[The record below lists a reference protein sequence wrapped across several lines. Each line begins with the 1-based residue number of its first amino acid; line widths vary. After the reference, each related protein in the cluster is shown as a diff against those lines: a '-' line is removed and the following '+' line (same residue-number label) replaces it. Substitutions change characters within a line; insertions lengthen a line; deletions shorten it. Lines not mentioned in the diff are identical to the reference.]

1 VHRPGPALTGGL
13 LAGLTLLLI
22 GWSGLLVP
30 SLIRSIE
37 STFARTDADIG
48 LVYLVYAV
56 AYAAGSF
63 GGGPATERVGR
74 RVVLTAAALTHAL
87 GLLGLGL
94 APEWGVFV
102 LGSVLAGFAA
112 GALDGGS
119 NGLVLDLYRSGR
131 GRAMNLL
138 HLCFSA
144 GALLAPLAVGQ
155 LVGAGIAWPSIFVA
169 TAILAV
175 PLAIGYA
182 VVSLPSGRRVASPA
196 SPTVRDGTDDAPA
209 RERTRPLL
217 AGPLLLL
224 AIAIGC
230 YVAAEIG
237 VSNWLV
243 RFLAPAE
250 LQTATLA
257 LSLYWAGIA
266 LGRLV
271 SSAIAD
277 RFDHLHYTIASAVLM
292 AGALAFAIGVPGI
305 PVSIA
310 GFALAGLASGPIF
323 PMIVAIG
330 GERYPARSAAVGGTL
345 TGVAVVGSTIYP
357 PAMGFLSVTVGLT
370 IAMGGTVVLAGFAAI
385 ALVAF
390 GRVVGAG
397 GRDDRDPATGIAP
410 AA

>member
-1 VHRPGPALTGGL
+1 MHRPGPALTGGL
-13 LAGLTLLLI
+13 LAALTLLLI
-22 GWSGLLVP
+22 GWSGLLIP

-37 STFARTDADIG
+37 ATFDKSDADIG
-48 LVYLVYAV
+48 LVYLLSAI

-74 RVVLTAAALTHAL
+74 RVILTAAALTHAV
-87 GLLGLGL
+87 GLLGEGL
-94 APEWGVFV
+94 APAWGVFV
-102 LGSVLAGFAA
+102 LGAVLAGFGA

-155 LVGAGIAWPSIFVA
+155 LVGAGVAWPSILVA
-169 TAILAV
+169 TAVLAA

-182 VVSLPSGRRVASPA
+182 LVPLPSGRRVAAPRDPA
-196 SPTVRDGTDDAPA
+196 GATTGTSAG
-209 RERTRPLL
+209 ERGRPLL
-217 AGPLLLL
+217 FGPLLLL

-257 LSLYWAGIA
+257 LSLYWAGLT

-277 RFDHLHYTIASAVLM
+277 RFDHLRYTIASAVFM
-292 AGALAFAIGVPGI
+292 AGTLAFAIGAPGI
-305 PVSIA
+305 PASIA

-345 TGVAVVGSTIYP
+345 TGVAVVGSIIYP

-370 IAMGGTVVLAGFAAI
+370 AAMAGTVVLAGFSALT
-385 ALVAF
+385 LVAF
-390 GRVVGAG
+390 GRAVGAG
-397 GRDDRDPATGIAP
+397 GRDGRGRATEIAG
-410 AA
+410 AG

>member
-13 LAGLTLLLI
+13 LAALTLLLI
-22 GWSGLLVP
+22 GWSSLLVP

-37 STFARTDADIG
+37 SSFDKSDADIG
-48 LVYLVYAV
+48 LVYLLSAV
-56 AYAAGSF
+56 AYAVGSF
-63 GGGPATERVGR
+63 GGGPATERLGR
-74 RVVLTAAALTHAL
+74 RLVLTAAALTHGL
-87 GLLGLGL
+87 GLLGEGL
-94 APEWGVFV
+94 APGWSWFVAGAVFAG
-102 LGSVLAGFAA
+102 LGA

-119 NGLVLDLYRSGR
+119 NGVVLDLYRTGR

-138 HLCFSA
+138 HLSFSA
-144 GALLAPLAVGQ
+144 GALLAPLVVGQ
-155 LVGAGIAWPSIFVA
+155 VVGSGVPWSAMLVA
-169 TAILAV
+169 TGLLVV

-182 VVSLPSGRRVASPA
+182 VVPLPSGRRIRPPSADTATLGEPK
-196 SPTVRDGTDDAPA
+196 
-209 RERTRPLL
+209 RERGRPLL

-257 LSLYWAGIA
+257 LSLYWAG
-266 LGRLV
+266 LTVGRLV

-277 RFDHLHYTIASAVLM
+277 RFDHLRYTIASAVCM
-292 AGALAFAIGVPGI
+292 AGALAFAIGAPGL
-305 PVSIA
+305 PASIA

-370 IAMGGTVVLAGFAAI
+370 AAMGGTVVLAALSAL

-390 GRVVGAG
+390 GRAVQAG
-397 GRDDRDPATGIAP
+397 GGDDRGAETGVAP
-410 AA
+410 AG

>member
-1 VHRPGPALTGGL
+1 MHRPGPALTGGL
-13 LAGLTLLLI
+13 LAALTLLLI

-37 STFARTDADIG
+37 STFDRTDADIG
-48 LVYLVYAV
+48 LVYLLSAI

-63 GGGPATERVGR
+63 GGGPLTERLGR
-74 RVVLTAAALTHAL
+74 RVVLTAAALTHGL
-87 GLLGLGL
+87 GLLGEGV
-94 APEWGVFV
+94 APGWSWFV
-102 LGSVLAGFAA
+102 VGAVLAGFGA
-112 GALDGGS
+112 GALDGGA
-119 NGLVLDLYRSGR
+119 NGVVLDLYRTGR

-138 HLCFSA
+138 HLSFSA
-144 GALLAPLAVGQ
+144 GALLAPLVVGQ
-155 LVGAGIAWPSIFVA
+155 VVTAGVPWSAMLVV

-182 VVSLPSGRRVASPA
+182 VISLPSGRRSRDRTADGNADPA
-196 SPTVRDGTDDAPA
+196 GPA
-209 RERTRPLL
+209 TSRERGRPLL

-243 RFLAPAE
+243 RFLADAE

-257 LSLYWAGIA
+257 LSLYWAGLT

-271 SSAIAD
+271 SSVIAD
-277 RFDHLHYTIASAVLM
+277 RFDHLRFTIASATLM
-292 AGALAFAIGVPGI
+292 AVALGFAIFAPGL
-305 PVSIA
+305 PASIVGFGLA
-310 GFALAGLASGPIF
+310 GFASGPVF

-330 GERYPARSAAVGGTL
+330 GERYPARSAAVGGIL

-357 PAMGFLSVTVGLT
+357 PLMGFLSVQVGLT
-370 IAMGGTVVLAGFAAI
+370 PAMAGTVVLAGLCAI
-385 ALVAF
+385 ALVVF
-390 GRVVGAG
+390 GRVVRAG
-397 GRDDRDPATGIAP
+397 VIDPLRHGTEDALPT
-410 AA
+410 

>member
-1 VHRPGPALTGGL
+1 LTGGL
-13 LAGLTLLLI
+13 LAALTLLLI
-22 GWSGLLVP
+22 GWSGLLIP

-37 STFARTDADIG
+37 ATFDKSDADIG
-48 LVYLVYAV
+48 LVYLLSAT

-63 GGGPATERVGR
+63 GGGPATERLGR
-74 RVVLTAAALTHAL
+74 RVVLTAAAMTHAV
-87 GLLGLGL
+87 GLLGEGL
-94 APEWGVFV
+94 APAWGVFV
-102 LGSVLAGFAA
+102 LGAVLAGFGA

-119 NGLVLDLYRSGR
+119 NGVVLDLYRSGR

-155 LVGAGIAWPSIFVA
+155 LVGAGVAWPSILVA

-182 VVSLPSGRRVASPA
+182 VVPLPSGRRSALQTAEPAGQAAS
-196 SPTVRDGTDDAPA
+196 RDRG
-209 RERTRPLL
+209 RPLL

-237 VSNWLV
+237 VSNWIV
-243 RFLAPAE
+243 RFLEDAE

-257 LSLYWAGIA
+257 LSLFWAGIA

-271 SSAIAD
+271 SSVIAD
-277 RFDHLHYTIASAVLM
+277 RFDHLRFTILSAAMM
-292 AGALAFAIGVPGI
+292 AVALAFAIAAPGL
-305 PVSIA
+305 PASIA
-310 GFALAGLASGPIF
+310 GFALAGLASGPVF

-330 GERYPARSAAVGGTL
+330 GERYPARSAAVGGIL
-345 TGVAVVGSTIYP
+345 TGVAVVGSIIYP
-357 PAMGFLSVTVGLT
+357 PLMGFLSVQVGLT
-370 IAMGGTVVLAGFAAI
+370 PAMAGTVVLAGLCAI
-385 ALVAF
+385 ALVVF
-390 GRVVGAG
+390 GRVVGA
-397 GRDDRDPATGIAP
+397 RV
-410 AA
+410 AAGPRPSTEEPLPT